1 MFLFRQESIKQ
12 AERERRQKYK
22 KQDDEREVIR
32 SAIRDKVGGEEYS
45 ETLKKV
51 SLLITF
57 AQSQLVMVQTTQKF
71 MVSLSLD
78 LDN

>member
-1 MFLFRQESIKQ
+1 M
-12 AERERRQKYK
+12 ERERRQKYK

-45 ETLKKV
+45 ETLK
-51 SLLITF
+51 LITF
-57 AQSQLVMVQTTQKF
+57 AQSHLVMVQTTQKF
-71 MVSLSLD
+71 MVSLSLG